1 MNGIRPYI
9 RFGIN
14 DLWEL
19 YSSNSQNDE
28 MVKEI
33 EYELQYRGTK
43 SATAL
48 KTTIKNKKQEYISS
62 EIQTENIH
70 NKSSNGISLY
80 PWQEKALKAWE
91 ECGHVG
97 VVEAVTGAGKTH
109 VALSAMLDHLENDW
123 KVVVVVPSIALQEQW
138 YKKIDFIINET
149 LSNNY
154 KIRLM
159 GGLNTTGL
167 IVDYEYDVLIAVA
180 GSAYKYAMNNPN
192 KKGLIICDEC
202 HRYGGK
208 NWSRVLEPGFDRRLG
223 LTATYDREDRGI
235 DDYLNP
241 YFKKVCYSLGYK
253 EALQDDV
260 IAKFRIAYIGVEF
273 NVQELAAYEEADSE
287 CRKLRSKL
295 INQYGVSPEPFGAY
309 IKEVT
314 NLSAGGNEDKQVT
327 KIARRYLNFF
337 SKRRAVVSSAVE
349 KIECLKKL
357 APSIEAADRT
367 IIFSQTKDTAEQAVD
382 ALLELDLNAKVLDA
396 TMSIKERKAVFAD
409 FENGDEDIVA
419 APMLLDEGVDV
430 PSADLAIILAS
441 SRSSRQM
448 IQRMGRVLRK
458 KEDGRLA
465 RVAILYVK
473 GTMEDPAMGAHET
486 FIDKIRDA
494 ASYEDT
500 FEGNDYLNICDFLN
514 DWDVN

>member
-9 RFGIN
+9 RSGIN

-28 MVKEI
+28 LVKEI

-48 KTTIKNKKQEYISS
+48 KATIKNKKQEYISS

-80 PWQEKALKAWE
+80 PWQEKALIAWE
-91 ECGHVG
+91 ECGYVG

-154 KIRLM
+154 SIRLM
-159 GGLNTTGL
+159 GGLNKSGK
-167 IVDYEYDVLIAVA
+167 IDHGYDVLIAVV
-180 GSAYKYAMNNPN
+180 GSAYKYYRMNFSN

-208 NWSRVLEPGFDRRLG
+208 TWSRVLKPEFDRRLG
-223 LTATYDREDRGI
+223 LTATYDREDQGI
-235 DDYLNP
+235 EDYLNP
-241 YFKKVCYSLGYK
+241 YFKKVCYSLGYE

-260 IAKFRIAYIGVEF
+260 IAKFQIAYIGVEF
-273 NVQELAAYEEADSE
+273 NNQELAAYEEADSE

-295 INQYGVSPEPFGAY
+295 INQYGVTPEPFGSY

-314 NLSAGGNEDKQVT
+314 KLNEGGNEDKQVT

-337 SKRRAVVSSAVE
+337 SKRRAVVSNAVE
-349 KIECLKKL
+349 KVECLKKL
-357 APSIEAADRT
+357 ASSIEAADRT
-367 IIFSQTKDTAEQAVD
+367 IIFSQTKDAAEQAVN
-382 ALLELDLNAKVLDA
+382 ALIELDINAKVLDA

-409 FENGDEDIVA
+409 FENGDEDVVA

-465 RVAILYVK
+465 RVAILYAK

-500 FEGNDYLNICDFLN
+500 FEGNDYLNICNFLN
-514 DWDVN
+514 DWG